1 MTWRMRNQYVLMA
14 EWFRHCYNSRT
25 NDSVKGAGLSHS
37 VSCAYVLWF
46 PSARMFP
53 SLIHPLPPHHSTCS
67 CPSSTPLFVFPPF
80 LVLSPLLL
88 LLLLL
93 LLLRLLLLP
102 ILHFNSGL
110 ALWLGRF
117 FQSLFSGV

>member
-1 MTWRMRNQYVLMA
+1 
-14 EWFRHCYNSRT
+14 
-25 NDSVKGAGLSHS
+25 
-37 VSCAYVLWF
+37 
-46 PSARMFP
+46 
-53 SLIHPLPPHHSTCS
+53 
-67 CPSSTPLFVFPPF
+67 VFPPF

-88 LLLLL
+88 LLILL
-93 LLLRLLLLP
+93 LLLRLLLP